1 MNKFYERSKLFQ
13 WVVGLLMLFAAGV
26 CFGYWIE
33 LMQRS
38 FFAILFIFIITPIGQ
53 FLMSPFMKL
62 TGVYKYLS
70 PMLLIYAPSKKKYDL
85 HNGTSFDYLFSFRR
99 NRRGV
104 NWQSTLLIYYIE
116 GLLEI
121 IREIENS
128 EVPESIEIRGSSYFF
143 SGRTAQRLG
152 FKTKETGI
160 FEKLNFIINYLD
172 LVWMYSL
179 SKGKLHFPGLKDV
192 KTATT
197 TGKKLK
203 EKKDNL
209 LRLKTYLKKQEP
221 LADPANDSHSDS

>member
-1 MNKFYERSKLFQ
+1 MNKFYEQSKLFQ

-62 TGVYKYLS
+62 TGVYKYVS

-85 HNGTSFDYLFSFRR
+85 HNGTSFDYLFIFQR
-99 NRRGV
+99 NRGGV
-104 NWQSTLLIYYIE
+104 KWQSTLLLYYIE

-121 IREIENS
+121 IREIEIG

-143 SGRTAQRLG
+143 SDRTAQRLG
-152 FKTKETGI
+152 FETKETGI
-160 FEKLNFIINYLD
+160 FEKLNIIINYLD
-172 LVWMYSL
+172 LMWMYSL
-179 SKGKLHFPGLKDV
+179 SKGKLYFPRLKDV
-192 KTATT
+192 KTAST

-203 EKKDNL
+203 EKKDDL